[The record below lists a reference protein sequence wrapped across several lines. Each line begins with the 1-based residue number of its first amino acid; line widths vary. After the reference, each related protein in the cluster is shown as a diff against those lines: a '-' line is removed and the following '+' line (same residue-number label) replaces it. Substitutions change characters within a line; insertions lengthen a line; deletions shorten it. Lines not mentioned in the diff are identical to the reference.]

1 MKLIDW
7 FNGNAKE
14 KVTSN
19 SEVEI
24 MDAKQQSE
32 NEQNQD
38 TKTELPNI
46 PEHVFIEH
54 EKPTVNQDMEATEQE
69 NEKNDLKSL
78 YRFLERNL
86 EKKGYEDALIN
97 PDTSYMETHVR
108 YIHNELNLVLAKV
121 KTYYSG
127 HLRNINFHIETRK
140 RSGMIETVDELL
152 SHKATVEEDM
162 VMVRT
167 IEEDLVKKVG
177 LSQNLFLSYE
187 KGFKNGFA
195 AITYNTILGKN

>member
-14 KVTSN
+14 EVTSN

-24 MDAKQQSE
+24 IGTKQQSE

-38 TKTELPNI
+38 TKTELQNI
-46 PEHVFIEH
+46 SEHVFIEH
-54 EKPTVNQDMEATEQE
+54 EKPTINQDMEATEQE

-97 PDTSYMETHVR
+97 PDTSYMETHIK

-127 HLRNINFHIETRK
+127 HLRNISFHIETRK
-140 RSGMIETVDELL
+140 RSGMVETVDELL
-152 SHKATVEEDM
+152 SHKATVEEDIAM
-162 VMVRT
+162 VHT
-167 IEEDLVKKVG
+167 IEQDLVKKEG

-195 AITYNTILGKN
+195 AITYNTILGKV

>member
-1 MKLIDW
+1 MDW
-7 FNGNAKE
+7 FNSKAKE
-14 KVTSN
+14 NVSSN
-19 SEVEI
+19 LEVEI
-24 MDAKQQSE
+24 VDAKRQSE

-38 TKTELPNI
+38 VKTELPNI
-46 PEHVFIEH
+46 PEHVFIEY
-54 EKPTVNQDMEATEQE
+54 EKPTVNQDMEAIEQE

-97 PDTSYMETHVR
+97 PDTSYMETHIR

-152 SHKATVEEDM
+152 SHKATVEEDIA
-162 VMVRT
+162 MVRT
-167 IEEDLVKKVG
+167 IEEDLVKKQG

>member
-1 MKLIDW
+1 MKLFDW
-7 FNGNAKE
+7 FHGNAKE
-14 KVTSN
+14 EVTSN

-24 MDAKQQSE
+24 IGAKQQSE
-32 NEQNQD
+32 NEQNQNA
-38 TKTELPNI
+38 KTELPNI
-46 PEHVFIEH
+46 PENVFIEH
-54 EKPTVNQDMEATEQE
+54 EKPTVNQDMEAIEQE

-97 PDTSYMETHVR
+97 PDTSYMETHIR

-127 HLRNINFHIETRK
+127 HLRNISFHIESRK
-140 RSGMIETVDELL
+140 RTGMVETVDELL
-152 SHKATVEEDM
+152 SHKATVEEDIAM
-162 VMVRT
+162 VHT
-167 IEEDLVKKVG
+167 IEQDLVKKEG

-195 AITYNTILGKN
+195 AITYNTILGKV